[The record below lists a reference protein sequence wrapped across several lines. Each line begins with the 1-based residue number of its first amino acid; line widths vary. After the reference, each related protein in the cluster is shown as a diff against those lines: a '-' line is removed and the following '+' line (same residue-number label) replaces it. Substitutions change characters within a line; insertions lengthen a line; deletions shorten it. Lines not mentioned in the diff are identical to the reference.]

1 MAGFEIAVYGLIAFI
16 ALFYIV
22 SPVIG
27 LLMDKIVNACNKEE
41 GTYERYVSLGFLLI
55 VSLLCI
61 GLICFNAYAVVMSL
75 ITL

>member
-1 MAGFEIAVYGLIAFI
+1 MTGLEIAVYGLIAFI

-22 SPVIG
+22 SPVVG
-27 LLMDKIVNACNKEE
+27 LLMDKIVNTCNKEE

-61 GLICFNAYAVVMSL
+61 ALICFNAYAVAMSF